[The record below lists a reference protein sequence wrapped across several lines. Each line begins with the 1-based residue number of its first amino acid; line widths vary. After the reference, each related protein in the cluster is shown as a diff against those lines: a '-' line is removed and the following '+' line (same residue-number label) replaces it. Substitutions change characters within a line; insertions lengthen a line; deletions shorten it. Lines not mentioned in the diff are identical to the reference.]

1 MSIRPVDLQVL
12 ITRAKDVGRHRQTAD
27 QQLVNQ
33 QQQFA
38 EQLQQIAQSRQHKV
52 QSTPKDEG
60 GKVQREKER
69 EEKEERGRQS
79 HQQHQEAMNKEDSQG
94 GHVMTAADDP
104 VRGHLI
110 DIKT

>member
-12 ITRAKDVGRHRQTAD
+12 IPRATEVGRHQQTAD
-27 QQLVNQ
+27 QQLTNQ

-52 QSTPKDEG
+52 QGTPKNEG
-60 GKVQREKER
+60 GKVQREKDQ
-69 EEKEERGRQS
+69 EEKNGRGGQN
-79 HQQHQEAMNKEDSQG
+79 HQKHQEAQAKENSQG
-94 GHVMTAADDP
+94 GHVETSVNDP